1 VDSSTLTAI
10 ALIGYFAVIALTVWL
25 AFRFAKPKPPPWDG
39 QHRIKY
45 VKFVEDFGNMPDDY
59 RNGWAWACTCG
70 AKTPSL
76 PTRLVYTEA
85 HAVVEF
91 KRHKELYK

>member
-1 VDSSTLTAI
+1 MDDNTTIVILFAI
-10 ALIGYFAVIALTVWL
+10 FGIGT
-25 AFRFAKPKPPPWDG
+25 AFRLWLWFRPEKPVPVPWDG
-39 QHRIKY
+39 THRLKY
-45 VKFVEDFGNMPDDY
+45 VRFVEDFGNMPDDY
-59 RNGWAWACTCG
+59 HNGWAWACTCG

-91 KRHKELYK
+91 KRHKELYT